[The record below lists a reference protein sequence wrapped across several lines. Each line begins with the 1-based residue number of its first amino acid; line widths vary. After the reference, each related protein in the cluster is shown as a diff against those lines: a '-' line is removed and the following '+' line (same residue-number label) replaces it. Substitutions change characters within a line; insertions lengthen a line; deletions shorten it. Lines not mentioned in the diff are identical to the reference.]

1 MLGYLAGA
9 FAWGA
14 VKAVSTGA
22 HRHDVAAGW
31 DFGIGELSEE
41 LVFRVG
47 LEKGLGFAGLGAV
60 PVRLTQSAVF
70 GAMHPGN
77 EVDAALG
84 GLLYG
89 AAYDRFGLLGS
100 TLTHLAHNVGVFAGA
115 R

>member
-1 MLGYLAGA
+1 MLGYVAGA

-14 VKAVSTGA
+14 IKAVSTHA
-22 HRHDVAAGW
+22 RKHDVAAGW
-31 DFGIGELSEE
+31 DFGVGELTEE

-47 LEKGLGFAGLGAV
+47 LERGLGLVGLGAA
-60 PVRLTQSAVF
+60 PARLLQAGVF

-84 GLLYG
+84 GLVYG
-89 AAYDRFGLLGS
+89 AAYDRYGLLGS
-100 TLTHLAHNVGVFAGA
+100 TLTHLMHNLGVYVGA